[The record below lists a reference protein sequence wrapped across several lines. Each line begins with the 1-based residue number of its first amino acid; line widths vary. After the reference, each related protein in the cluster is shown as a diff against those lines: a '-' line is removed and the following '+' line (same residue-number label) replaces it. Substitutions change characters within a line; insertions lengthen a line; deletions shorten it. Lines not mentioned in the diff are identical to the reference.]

1 MNFAAPGALWL
12 LLALPVLWY
21 IGWPRHRFRL
31 RRDSLSLLLR
41 TLIVILLILSMA
53 GLESV
58 RATDQLSVV
67 FVVDLS
73 DSLGGDAL
81 TAAEN
86 YIRDAIAHMAADD
99 RFGVVVFGQEARIVR
114 PVSVIRN
121 LNPIRSEVHP
131 GNTDIAEGLRKA
143 LSIFPPDAA
152 RRIVLISDGQE
163 TTGDAARIAQLAHT
177 ANVEISFVAPSPEKI
192 PDIRVTRFHLPQVVS
207 AGQEFEAE
215 IAIDADLPTLARV
228 IIEGEEQRL
237 LNEIIALQAG
247 RNQRALTLRGEERPG
262 NFLTLELSVE
272 ALDPALQA
280 PGQIYQNDRLTA
292 VTRVLGEP
300 SVLLVSPSPAE
311 TLNLLPALQ
320 SAGLQIQTVTPQA
333 LPNHLNGFAP
343 YDVVVLANV
352 SALGLTEQRMQALEE
367 YVRDFGGGLVTIGG
381 HEAFAPG
388 GYADTPLERV
398 LPLEMRLR
406 DEERLPQ
413 LNIIYVIDHSGSM
426 GTISSSGDVLTHL
439 QYAQEAI
446 VRSLEYL
453 QREDRAAIVGFDA
466 SAFLISPFQTVADAR
481 RLQRPVLSLRASGG
495 TDILA
500 GLSLAAEIAPFSE
513 ADLTHII
520 LLTDGGASETGLI
533 ELASALHESANISTS
548 VVSIGRS
555 PVPFLRELAEA
566 GDGHFHHVTDAAS
579 IPAIFAAETILA
591 TRSYIMEQYTALRA
605 QEAHPITRGL
615 SDYPI
620 LNGYV
625 AASAKDN
632 AQVLIRGGSQDD
644 PILTA
649 WQYGLGRSV
658 AFTSD
663 AKAQWASEWVGWAEF
678 APFWNQVL
686 RWTITRESGQLET
699 QVYLEGET
707 ARIVTQALD
716 DQDHFWNNLQ
726 LQATLNFPGG
736 STQSHLSL
744 ALDQVAPGRYEATFT
759 PERDGAYLI
768 HVQSGDP
775 AVPIQSRSA
784 WTLSYSEEYLPP
796 EQDGRLLLANLAEQ
810 TGGQDRSANAASAFD
825 HDLRAEAATQ
835 PMRQGLLLAA
845 LLLLPLD
852 IALRRIVLSREDW
865 RALRTFLFPQRAA
878 TGARERIATL
888 LEQKSPKPAP
898 ATAITPQRIPSA
910 PSSQHRH
917 QPAYQARTAPL
928 PSPIPEAPQTNL
940 GARLLRERRQRARRV
955 ERDKSLV
962 D

>member
-1 MNFAAPGALWL
+1 MNFASPGALWL
-12 LLALPVLWY
+12 FLTLPIFWY

-31 RRDSLSLLLR
+31 RRDILSLLLR
-41 TLIVILLILSMA
+41 TLIVILIILSLA

-67 FVVDLS
+67 FVIDLS

-81 TAAEN
+81 TTAEN
-86 YIRDAIAHMAADD
+86 YIRDSIAHMAADD
-99 RFGVVVFGQEARIVR
+99 RFGVVIFGQEARIVR
-114 PVSVIRN
+114 PVSVTRN
-121 LNPIRSEVHP
+121 LNPIHSEIHP

-163 TTGDAARIAQLAHT
+163 TVGDATRIAQLAQT
-177 ANVEISFVAPSPEKI
+177 ANVEISHVALSPESL

-207 AGQEFEAE
+207 ASQEFEAE

-228 IIEGEEQRL
+228 IIEGEEQRF
-237 LNEIIALQAG
+237 LNEIISLQAG
-247 RNQRALTLRGEERPG
+247 RNQRALTLRGEEGIG
-262 NFLTLELSVE
+262 NYLTLELSVE
-272 ALDPALQA
+272 ALDPALMA

-292 VTRVLGEP
+292 VTRVVGEP

-320 SAGLQIQTVTPQA
+320 SAGFQVQSASPQA
-333 LPNHLNGFAP
+333 LPNEINGLAP

-352 SALGLTEQRMQALEE
+352 SALGLTEQRMQTLEG
-367 YVRDFGGGLVTIGG
+367 YVRDFGGGLVAIGG
-381 HEAFAPG
+381 QEAFAPG

-413 LNIIYVIDHSGSM
+413 LNLIYVIDHSGSM
-426 GTISSSGDVLTHL
+426 GSISSSGDTLTHL

-453 QREDRAAIVGFDA
+453 QKEDRAAIVGFDA
-466 SAFLISPFQTVADAR
+466 SAFLISPFQTVADVR

-513 ADLTHII
+513 TDLTHII
-520 LLTDGGASETGLI
+520 LLTDGGASEAGLI
-533 ELASALHESANISTS
+533 ELASALHENANISTS

-555 PVPFLRELAEA
+555 PVPFLRELAHA

-579 IPAIFAAETILA
+579 IPAIFAAETVLA

-605 QEAHPITRGL
+605 QEAHPITKGL
-615 SDYPI
+615 SNYPI
-620 LNGYV
+620 INGYV
-625 AASAKDN
+625 AASAKDH
-632 AQVLIRGGSQDD
+632 AQVLIRGGNQDD

-663 AKAQWASEWVGWAEF
+663 AKAQWASEWVSWAEF

-686 RWTITRESGQLET
+686 RWTITRDSGNLET
-699 QVYLEGET
+699 NVYLEGET

-716 DQDHFWNNLQ
+716 DQDRFWNKLQ
-726 LQATLNFPGG
+726 LKASLNFPGG
-736 STQSHLSL
+736 SDTNNLTL
-744 ALDQVAPGRYEATFT
+744 ALEQVAPGRYEATFT
-759 PERDGAYLI
+759 PEREGAYLI
-768 HVQSGDP
+768 LVQSSDP
-775 AVPIQSRSA
+775 AVPIQSRSS
-784 WTLSYSEEYLPP
+784 WTLSYSKEYLPP
-796 EQDGRLLLANLAEQ
+796 EQDGRRLLSNLATQ
-810 TGGQDRSANAASAFD
+810 TGGKDRSANAASVFD

-835 PMRQGLLLAA
+835 PLRQGLVLAA

-852 IALRRIVLSREDW
+852 IALRRIVFSREDW
-865 RALRTFLFPQRAA
+865 QALRAFLFPQRAA
-878 TGARERIATL
+878 TGASARIATL
-888 LEQKSPKPAP
+888 LEQKSPRAV
-898 ATAITPQRIPSA
+898 PSA
-910 PSSQHRH
+910 PIGSRGISTGERKS
-917 QPAYQARTAPL
+917 QPAYQARSASLATSISEVPH
-928 PSPIPEAPQTNL
+928 TNL
-940 GARLLRERRQRARRV
+940 GARLLRERRQRA
-955 ERDKSLV
+955 EHNEPTAD
-962 D
+962 